1 MIAFILGAVLLA
13 TANAGIPRAAVPR
26 LDGRIIGGSSVDISA
41 YPYQI
46 SLLWWGSH
54 ICGGS
59 IISQRYVVTAAHC
72 TDGSSA
78 SSLSIRAGSSTRN
91 SGGTVVSVSVLNQ
104 HPSFDYWS
112 LDYDISVLTLA
123 SSLSFGSNIAAISL
137 PAQNQQLAAGTESV
151 VSGWGTTS
159 ENGAAANQLQAV
171 SVPLVSLSD
180 CQAAYSPVY
189 SVTDRMLCAGS
200 SDGGRDACQG
210 DSGGPLAVDGLLVGV
225 VSWGI
230 GCARPQYPGVYASVP
245 NLRSYITQVSGV

>member
-1 MIAFILGAVLLA
+1 MIAFILGIVLLA
-13 TANAGIPRAAVPR
+13 TANASLPRTVVPR
-26 LDGRIIGGSSVDISA
+26 LDGRIVGGSSVDISE

-46 SLLWWGSH
+46 SLLWYGSH

-59 IISQRYVVTAAHC
+59 IISENYVVTAAHC

-78 SSLSIRAGSSTRN
+78 SSLSIRAGSSIRN
-91 SGGTVVSVSVLNQ
+91 SGGSVVSVSVLNQ

-112 LDYDISVLTLA
+112 LDYDISVLSLS
-123 SSLSFGSNIAAISL
+123 SSLSLGSNIAAISL
-137 PAQNQQLAAGTESV
+137 PSENQQLAAGTESV

-159 ENGAAANQLQAV
+159 ESGAAANQLQAV

-180 CQAAYSPVY
+180 CQAAYSPWY

-200 SDGGRDACQG
+200 SEGGRDACQG
-210 DSGGPLAVDGLLVGV
+210 DSGGPLVADNLLVGV

-245 NLRSYITQVSGV
+245 NLRSYISQVSGI

>member
-26 LDGRIIGGSSVDISA
+26 LDGRIIGGSSVDISQ
-41 YPYQI
+41 YPYQV

-59 IISQRYVVTAAHC
+59 IISASYVVTAAHC

-91 SGGTVVSVSVLNQ
+91 SGGTVVGVSALNQ
-104 HPSFDYWS
+104 HPSYDSWS
-112 LDYDISVLTLA
+112 LDYDISVLALSSSPLLA
-123 SSLSFGSNIAAISL
+123 NIAAISL
-137 PAQNQQLAAGTESV
+137 PSQNQQLAAGTESV

-171 SVPLVSLSD
+171 TVPIVSSSD
-180 CQAAYSPVY
+180 CQSAYSPWY
-189 SVTDRMLCAGS
+189 SITARMLCAGS
-200 SDGGRDACQG
+200 TEGGRDACQG
-210 DSGGPLAVDGLLVGV
+210 DSGGPLAADGVLVGV

-245 NLRSYITQVSGV
+245 NLRAYITQVSGV